1 MGGDSSK
8 QAPEPEAP
16 APTPAAVPAA
26 AAPSAAAPSAA
37 APAPAA
43 AAAPAPAA
51 AAPAAAVPTPP
62 APKEPEK
69 TATPAAKAEAP
80 SSPKAA
86 PKKEAASPKAEAKA
100 ASPDKKPL
108 PPGEVKGEGPPE
120 GDEKE
125 GRGKGKKDKGE
136 GSKEPRQPQA
146 PVGTKLCVKNLP
158 EDTTSDSLKAL
169 FASYGVVANADSK
182 AREDGKCRGF
192 GFVTMGSPE
201 EATKAMA
208 ALNGSKAGDK
218 ELMVVVA
225 EKREKTEEKGKGKG
239 KDKGVGKGDKG
250 AGKGKDTMGKGK
262 GKATVATPQSQTPQA
277 GYNPYTNA
285 AYMQAYYQQYP
296 YMQNYY
302 QAYGYAAQQQM
313 QQYAAAAAAASPA
326 AAAAYQTPQASYQ
339 AYQQTP
345 QAAYQPNFGALSSGA
360 NKEFEGSLKSLSE
373 KHGYGF
379 IACEEARQLYQRDVY
394 IHSNQVPTGAK
405 VLDRVRFTIK
415 AVEKEKKDKSGEI
428 QKEMR
433 PTAENVR
440 IVHTTAA
447 ALAASS

>member
-1 MGGDSSK
+1 MGGDTSK
-8 QAPEPEAP
+8 QAPGPEAP
-16 APTPAAVPAA
+16 APTPAAAPAAAAPAA
-26 AAPSAAAPSAA
+26 AAPS
-37 APAPAA
+37 
-43 AAAPAPAA
+43 
-51 AAPAAAVPTPP
+51 AAAVPTPP

-69 TATPAAKAEAP
+69 AAAP

-120 GDEKE
+120 GDEKK

-169 FASYGVVANADSK
+169 FASYGAVANADSK

-225 EKREKTEEKGKGKG
+225 EKREKAEEKGKGKG

-250 AGKGKDTMGKGK
+250 AGKGKDSMGKGK
-262 GKATVATPQSQTPQA
+262 GKATVATPQAQMPQA

-339 AYQQTP
+339 TPQANYEAYQTPQASYHTPQASYQAYQQTT
-345 QAAYQPNFGALSSGA
+345 QAGSYQPNFGALSSGA

-433 PTAENVR
+433 PTAEDVR
-440 IVHTTAA
+440 IVPTTAA
-447 ALAASS
+447 AIAASS